1 MCFVDFVLLN
11 NIQAALDYTTGV
23 VMLCLLLPL
32 QNV

>member
-1 MCFVDFVLLN
+1 MCFVDFVLLDY
-11 NIQAALDYTTGV
+11 LDYTTGV